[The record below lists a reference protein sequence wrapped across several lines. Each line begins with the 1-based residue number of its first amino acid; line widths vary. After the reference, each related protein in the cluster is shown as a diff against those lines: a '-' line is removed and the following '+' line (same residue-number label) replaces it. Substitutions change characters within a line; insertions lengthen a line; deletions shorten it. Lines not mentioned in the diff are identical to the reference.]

1 MSTRIEHLM
10 KALRDLPYEDM
21 VKVATVLSKALGD
34 SRHEQV
40 FKCADALS
48 GLRAEFVDAAKEA
61 DIEERSLRDMV
72 GTRRRGFTIKVN
84 KLPKGW
90 TAYIEEFGGSAA
102 QSPEARVAI
111 THALDQAVTAH
122 LMMK

>member
-21 VKVATVLSKALGD
+21 VKVAGALGRGLGD
-34 SRHEQV
+34 ARSENT
-40 FKCADALS
+40 FKIADALS
-48 GLRAEFVDAAKEA
+48 GLRAELTDTAKEA
-61 DIEERSLRDMV
+61 DIEEKSLREMV
-72 GTRRRGFTIKVN
+72 GTRRRGFTMRVN

-90 TAYIEEFGGSAA
+90 SAFIEEFGGSAA

-111 THALDQAVTAH
+111 QHALDQAVTAH
-122 LMMK
+122 IMMK